1 MKKAMAIL
9 VLVSLLL
16 VCFSACAMDI
26 DNLYPMTAVVT
37 DFDFENDLVI
47 VTDYEGFD
55 WIFEGIEDWQIGDIC
70 SMIMFDNNTYEY
82 VEDDIIV
89 KIVYAGFME
98 N

>member
-16 VCFSACAMDI
+16 ACFPACAMNI

-37 DFDFENDLVI
+37 DFDFDNDLVI
-47 VTDYEGFD
+47 VTDWEGFD

>member
-1 MKKAMAIL
+1 MKKAIAIL

-16 VCFSACAMDI
+16 VCFSASAMDI

>member
-70 SMIMFDNNTYEY
+70 SMIMFDNNTYKY